1 MKKLTSFL
9 QHFDRPP
16 QQLFLEFVF
25 VEVEEDSATQFRYNL
40 NHPILDSIVGQ
51 DMSEELRNLQPGPR
65 NMRNSNVR
73 LPPELNPRL

>member
-1 MKKLTSFL
+1 MKKLNSFL

-25 VEVEEDSATQFRYNL
+25 VEVEEDSAAQFRYKL

-51 DMSEELRNLQPGPR
+51 DISDELRNIQPVQR
-65 NMRNSNVR
+65 DMRTSSTR
-73 LPPELNPRL
+73 LPAELNPRL